1 MLQQD
6 DPDNYV
12 IGTGE
17 SHSVREFVGLSFKYA
32 GLEVEWKGEGAKEKG
47 ILRSISSKLQL
58 PIQINI
64 GDTLVEIDPK
74 YFRPTEVDFLC
85 ADITKAKK
93 KLGWTPKVTFEE
105 LIMIMVDSDMEL
117 MGIQAIGKGKKIL
130 EEKGIHWTS

>member
-12 IGTGE
+12 IGTGK
-17 SHSVREFVGLSFKYA
+17 SHSVREFVEISFKYA
-32 GLEVEWKGEGAKEKG
+32 GIEVEWKGEGAKEKG
-47 ILRSISSKLQL
+47 ILRSISSNLQL
-58 PIQINI
+58 PIPINI

-117 MGIQAIGKGKKIL
+117 MGIHAIGKGKKIL